1 MIFVLL
7 VILGE
12 RYQVSNRF
20 PPSRASH
27 MEVIYL
33 VLVVFY
39 ATDRAVAGL
48 LVIDLSHYLVLLVVL
63 SNQNP
68 V

>member
-1 MIFVLL
+1 
-7 VILGE
+7 
-12 RYQVSNRF
+12 
-20 PPSRASH
+20 

-63 SNQNP
+63 SNQTGF
-68 V
+68 